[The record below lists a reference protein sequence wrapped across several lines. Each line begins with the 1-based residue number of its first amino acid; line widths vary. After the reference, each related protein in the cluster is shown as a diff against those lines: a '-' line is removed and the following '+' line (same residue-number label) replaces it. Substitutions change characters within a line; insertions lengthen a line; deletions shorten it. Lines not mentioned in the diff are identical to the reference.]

1 MLVRVSVKSMGKIK
15 SYFAEEIEANYEA
28 SEPERSMAE
37 SQIPNNEVNTPEVLD
52 EENIDND

>member
-1 MLVRVSVKSMGKIK
+1 MGKIK